1 MPSTPDPRPDPG
13 REPGIEARLRAELG
27 QGSLPE
33 HVRQR
38 HLTRLHAIA
47 AELGPA
53 TSENGDGAHAAE
65 GDGASPA
72 PVLGPTR
79 PFRVDRDTVPPA
91 QDGAT
96 PLGQDGATPA
106 DDGTT
111 TAPAFSHPSPDGGPA
126 AQRARRRWFAAKAPR
141 AAAASVMAFAVMVGG
156 GGTAVAA
163 SADALPGEA
172 LHHVKRAVE
181 QVRVATA
188 WAPSSEVEAHL
199 GVAETRLEEAE
210 RLIAGDGELAE
221 LPATLDRHE
230 AALDAAA
237 EHADDDPAL
246 AASVDE
252 ATGRATARLAELRE
266 ELPDTAA
273 PQARDALER
282 AGERLEQRLPGDG
295 EGRPEAPGTSGD
307 QPDAEQPPAGQRGL
321 TPPDR
326 PSGQDP
332 ATAPEREQAP
342 EDAGQPEDPGQPD
355 DPGRSEGRASEDA
368 GQPEETGQRDDAGSS
383 DGGQSEGDGQPD
395 GGAESEGEGSS
406 ENNAPSEDDSPQQN
420 DGGHDDARDTSS
432 DPEREGPAESDSE
445 GSEPASDS
453 GGAASDQTES
463 NEFDDA
469 VDPTSSTTSDAGTGD
484 SRPSDNEESGNGA
497 GP

>member
-1 MPSTPDPRPDPG
+1 MPSTPDLRPNPG
-13 REPGIEARLRAELG
+13 PEPGIEARLRTELG

-33 HVRQR
+33 QVRQR

-65 GDGASPA
+65 GDGASPS

-96 PLGQDGATPA
+96 PA

-111 TAPAFSHPSPDGGPA
+111 TTPAFSHPSPNGGPA
-126 AQRARRRWFAAKAPR
+126 TERARRRWFAAKAPR
-141 AAAASVMAFAVMVGG
+141 AAAASVVAFAVMIGG

-163 SADALPGEA
+163 SADALPGDA
-172 LHHVKRAVE
+172 LYHVKRAVE
-181 QVRVATA
+181 QMQVATA

-221 LPATLDRHE
+221 LPATLDHHE

-237 EHADDDPAL
+237 EHAGDDPAL

-252 ATGRATARLAELRE
+252 ATGRAAARLTELLE

-282 AGERLEQRLPGDG
+282 AGERLEQRLPAED
-295 EGRPEAPGTSGD
+295 EGRPEAPGTNGG
-307 QPDAEQPPAGQRGL
+307 QPDTEQPPAGQRGL

-326 PSGQDP
+326 PSGEDP
-332 ATAPEREQAP
+332 ANAPDRGQAP
-342 EDAGQPEDPGQPD
+342 EDAGQSEDPGQPD
-355 DPGRSEGRASEDA
+355 DPGRSEEGASGEA
-368 GQPEETGQRDDAGSS
+368 GQPEDTGQPDGAGPS
-383 DGGQSEGDGQPD
+383 DGGQPESDGQPD
-395 GGAESEGEGSS
+395 GGAEPESDGSS
-406 ENNAPSEDDSPQQN
+406 QNSAPPEDDSPQQDDGSHN
-420 DGGHDDARDTSS
+420 DAPETSS
-432 DPEREGPAESDSE
+432 DPEPEDPVEPEAE
-445 GSEPASDS
+445 GSEPDS
-453 GGAASDQTES
+453 GSGEAASDQTES
-463 NEFDDA
+463 NEIDDT
-469 VDPTSSTTSDAGTGD
+469 VDPTSSTTSDSGTGD
-484 SRPSDNEESGNGA
+484 SRPSDGEESGNGA